1 MIEVDLK
8 SVALKLLTEDLLL
21 IFYFSVLRL
30 FCKVNL
36 KFILSN

>member
-1 MIEVDLK
+1 MIEADLK
-8 SVALKLLTEDLLL
+8 SVALKLTEDLLL